1 MSSKEKPGMS
11 FEDLVRE
18 ARKLPLDEKKDLGY
32 SLIRVDREE
41 EEEEEER
48 EIERLW
54 AEEAE
59 RRYQGYLDGKVEA
72 VPGEE
77 AIRRIRAALRK

>member
-1 MSSKEKPGMS
+1 MS

-32 SLIRVDREE
+32 SLIRVDSA
-41 EEEEEER
+41 EEEEER

-59 RRYQGYLDGKVEA
+59 RRYQDYLDGKVEA
-72 VPGEE
+72 VSGEE

>member
-1 MSSKEKPGMS
+1 MSPKEKPGMS
-11 FEDLVRE
+11 FEDLARE

-41 EEEEEER
+41 EEEER

-59 RRYQGYLDGKVEA
+59 RRYQDYLDGKVEA

>member
-1 MSSKEKPGMS
+1 MSSEEKPGMS

-32 SLIRVDREE
+32 SLIRVDSA
-41 EEEEEER
+41 EEEEER

-59 RRYQGYLDGKVEA
+59 RRYQDYLDGKVEA